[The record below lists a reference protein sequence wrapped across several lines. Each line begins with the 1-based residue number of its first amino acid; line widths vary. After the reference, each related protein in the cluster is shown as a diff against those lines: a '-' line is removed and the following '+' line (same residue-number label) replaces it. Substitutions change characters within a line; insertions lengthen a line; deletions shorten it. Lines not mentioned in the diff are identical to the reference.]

1 MQKTLLV
8 LELIRIFENK
18 TNKTLPFSRAA
29 ELPEKALKA
38 AAREFKRLKKMSPQ
52 VSTLGPPD
60 ILRISL
66 TLSSLDAR
74 VPNAEALP

>member
-1 MQKTLLV
+1 M
-8 LELIRIFENK
+8 NK
-18 TNKTLPFSRAA
+18 SGFLRKIETKRFHIFSRAA

-52 VSTLGPPD
+52 VSTSGPPD

-74 VPNAEALP
+74 VPDAEALP